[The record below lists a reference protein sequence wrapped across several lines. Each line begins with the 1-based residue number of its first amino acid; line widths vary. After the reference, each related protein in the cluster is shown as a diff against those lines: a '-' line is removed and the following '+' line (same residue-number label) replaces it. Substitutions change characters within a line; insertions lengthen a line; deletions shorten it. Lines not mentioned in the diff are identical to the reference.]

1 MSREGEHLTPACRR
15 WYHGLPAV
23 TAEVDCG
30 GKAHRIT
37 WRRGKLVLED
47 HDLLAE
53 RSLSALGAKPALCVE
68 VLEAWRAMRGSEH
81 LHDLLLRDRTLSPE
95 ELARMKAGH
104 ELVMKRTQERPG
116 HMRAALGG
124 LGGNPPR
131 AAEMLSQIER
141 QAAEGLERQERVW
154 AITLID
160 ALPPALRRALALS
173 VIVSIE
179 RRWDDDEFRREH
191 AKRIEPAL
199 TAIAAPLFEQSVRR
213 WRRNLKPY
221 AGFVSEAWLLAPGEQ
236 PGCAAWADSG
246 GAHAALSLPLSW
258 FTEVWARGIA
268 VVDDCFVLAVAG
280 SSRDGM
286 TLRGLALRWE
296 RQDRDTSRSVKAPA
310 LLTRGNGGDWRL
322 RWL

>member
-1 MSREGEHLTPACRR
+1 
-15 WYHGLPAV
+15 
-23 TAEVDCG
+23 
-30 GKAHRIT
+30 
-37 WRRGKLVLED
+37 
-47 HDLLAE
+47 
-53 RSLSALGAKPALCVE
+53 
-68 VLEAWRAMRGSEH
+68 
-81 LHDLLLRDRTLSPE
+81 
-95 ELARMKAGH
+95 MKAGH

-221 AGFVSEAWLLAPGEQ
+221 AGFVAEAWLLAPGEQ